1 MGRST
6 VATVA
11 DLPPVSIEQGI
22 KLVRG
27 ELSELGAPLLI
38 VFQHFVARMFS
49 DFRLNSEMRMML
61 EF

>member
-1 MGRST
+1 M
-6 VATVA
+6 A

-38 VFQHFVARMFS
+38 VFHHFVARMFS